1 MDFDADVVSRQL
13 QYTGMLETVK
23 IRQAGYPCR
32 FQINVSWPIISFG
45 SFLVMLL
52 QDTHRFHMTSAR
64 ALRFFSSVETA
75 PHSGLS

>member
-45 SFLVMLL
+45 GFLAV
-52 QDTHRFHMTSAR
+52 A
-64 ALRFFSSVETA
+64 
-75 PHSGLS
+75 